1 MMNIK
6 YFLKHV
12 KQFFVDKG
20 KSYQVSFVLICYHF
34 NDNSEKKKTEKLKIL
49 ICCFWFGN
57 KPAIKK

>member
-34 NDNSEKKKTEKLKIL
+34 NDNSEKKENREAENFNLLLLVWK
-49 ICCFWFGN
+49 
-57 KPAIKK
+57 